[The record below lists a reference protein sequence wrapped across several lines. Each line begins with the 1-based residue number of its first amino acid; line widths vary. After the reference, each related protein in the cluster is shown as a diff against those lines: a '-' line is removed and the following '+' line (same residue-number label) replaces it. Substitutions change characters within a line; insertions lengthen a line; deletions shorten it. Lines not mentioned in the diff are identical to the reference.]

1 MNLELMKEDLLF
13 MIYLCDKSA
22 EYIDVDSEI
31 SKSDL
36 RTMRKFLE
44 IKKEVI
50 EREIS
55 TTQEISLLDKHH
67 RQIELK

>member
-1 MNLELMKEDLLF
+1 MKEDLLF